1 MSAYHEKNLKIFV
14 KSRKKYQKTID
25 KRKVKCYRVNTINA
39 DRRRRF
45 MNKTKLL
52 ERVAKNEELTI
63 KEVREYQKYVKPEK
77 QVYGKY
83 GSLARIHIEENKP
96 EMLIAL
102 AGQLPEYLH
111 GIDRQA
117 ADLYDTMY
125 AKLSNSER
133 FRKTGDFVKDL
144 QIETEIKGIIET
156 EILNELIYA
165 I

>member
-1 MSAYHEKNLKIFV
+1 
-14 KSRKKYQKTID
+14 
-25 KRKVKCYRVNTINA
+25 
-39 DRRRRF
+39 

-52 ERVAKNEELTI
+52 ERVAKNEELTV
-63 KEVREYQKYVKPEK
+63 KEVREYQKYVKPEN

-96 EMLIAL
+96 EMLIVL

-111 GIDRQA
+111 GIDKQA

-125 AKLSNSER
+125 AKLSKAER
-133 FRKTGDFVKDL
+133 FKKTGNFIKDL

-156 EILNELIYA
+156 EILNELVYA